1 MFATTTCSCQ
11 AAYKSVILRLRDTR
25 PQCGTICANQM
36 VNATV
41 VVVHYN
47 RGLKP

>member
-1 MFATTTCSCQ
+1 MSATTTCNCQ
-11 AAYKSVILRLRDTR
+11 ASHKSVILRLRDAVQR
-25 PQCGTICANQM
+25 GTICANQM

-41 VVVHYN
+41 IVVHHQ